1 MYPEFLYKK
10 CALFHYITNEME
22 NIDTPFEKRK
32 VNKLGRVEVAV
43 TEVSEGLGLAHGEGS
58 GHARLRAQV
67 FADEVL

>member
-32 VNKLGRVEVAV
+32 VNKLGRI
-43 TEVSEGLGLAHGEGS
+43 EVSE
-58 GHARLRAQV
+58 RKRV
-67 FADEVL
+67 T

>member
-32 VNKLGRVEVAV
+32 VNKLGRIEVIFIYNV
-43 TEVSEGLGLAHGEGS
+43 YINKYIFILI
-58 GHARLRAQV
+58 
-67 FADEVL
+67 